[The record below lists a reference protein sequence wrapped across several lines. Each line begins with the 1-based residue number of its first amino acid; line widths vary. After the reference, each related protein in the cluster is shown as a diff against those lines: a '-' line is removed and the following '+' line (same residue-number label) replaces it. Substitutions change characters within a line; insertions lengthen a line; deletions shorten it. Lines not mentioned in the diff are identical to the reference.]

1 VLICYFISGISGACN
16 FWTRSGNRSNKDL
29 GFASVANTQN
39 CEIAQGF
46 PWINR
51 YYRKIIQNYGTIGR
65 PLTELLKK
73 NASFLWTLVTEDAFQ
88 SLKQKLCEAPVLG
101 VPDFAKQFVIETDAC
116 DQGVG
121 AVLM

>member
-1 VLICYFISGISGACN
+1 
-16 FWTRSGNRSNKDL
+16 
-29 GFASVANTQN
+29 VANTQN

-51 YYRKIIQNYGTIGR
+51 YYRKFIQNYGTISR

-116 DQGVG
+116 NQGVG